1 MTNKEK
7 YIDNLRSQ
15 YADEPNEFLE
25 LCWLLHD
32 YDKAKAYADL
42 LCACTSYAEIAQQV
56 VCRMYVSGDIDE
68 TRARSE
74 KFLSLL
80 IPLACLETG
89 GNSHAAVYHVRQM
102 LDDPNVR
109 KARKNFEEKRLK
121 AWRATQEETAGQSFP
136 SSCKI
141 TIEIADV
148 DSMRMFIDFL
158 KFADV
163 RFRVEDAQQGLGVIP
178 VAPLKERVI
187 VEETPQ
193 WLHEV
198 FSDLYAY
205 CPDADNWSYDFQ
217 SDGTSCS
224 DTTLTEVLEL
234 ISQELL

>member
-89 GNSHAAVYHVRQM
+89 GNSHAAVYPPIFTLIVLMPIIGVMISSPTGPHAVTPLSRRF
-102 LDDPNVR
+102 LSLS
-109 KARKNFEEKRLK
+109 AKNCYEPCNI
-121 AWRATQEETAGQSFP
+121 W
-136 SSCKI
+136 
-141 TIEIADV
+141 
-148 DSMRMFIDFL
+148 
-158 KFADV
+158 
-163 RFRVEDAQQGLGVIP
+163 
-178 VAPLKERVI
+178 
-187 VEETPQ
+187 
-193 WLHEV
+193 
-198 FSDLYAY
+198 
-205 CPDADNWSYDFQ
+205 
-217 SDGTSCS
+217 
-224 DTTLTEVLEL
+224 
-234 ISQELL
+234 